1 MVSGVQVL
9 GDLTCLILPYLT
21 QSPALLSRLPPAL
34 VSDLRPSEELF
45 LSDPEP
51 VFAHVLSGQL
61 LICLGQSRL
70 SLPLSQVS
78 LLQNSLP
85 GPSAL
90 PGSL

>member
-51 VFAHVLSGQL
+51 VFAHALSGQL
-61 LICLGQSRL
+61 L